1 MHLAFV
7 RTRSQSGLSAL
18 PVTVE
23 IHLSNG
29 LPAFQVV
36 GLSDVASREIRSRVR
51 SAIVSSHLK
60 WPDYNIA
67 VNLAPTEQPK
77 QGAGFD
83 LPIAIGLL
91 VASGQ
96 LPVDTTKDREFLGE
110 LGLDGGIRAARGALA
125 AALATTAAGRALCVA
140 KEGASQLAA
149 VVGSRIIAATDLLTL
164 CAVMRESEPSLAS
177 AADLR
182 MTQPSYPDLSQ
193 IKGQSS
199 LCHALELAA
208 AGGHHLLMTGPPGV
222 GKTLSASV
230 LAGLLPPLDA
240 KMKEELWLLRDLAGL
255 PPTSYPEFRAPHH
268 SSSVA
273 ALIGGTARATP
284 GEISMA
290 HGGVLFLD
298 ELTEF
303 PRVVL
308 NQLRQPL
315 ESGEIGVSRA
325 EHQHRY
331 PARFQLVA
339 AMNPCPCGF
348 AGSDDQHCRCTPDRI
363 WRYRQ
368 GVSGPLL
375 DRIDLHVT
383 LSKPASSHLLS
394 QRHNENNSASVRER
408 VARCRFKQQ
417 ARQGCLNRDLAG
429 DALLDAC
436 AVSAATRTWFTE
448 VLEKMNLSVRSA
460 HRRLRVARTIADM
473 NDSERVQREHIYTA
487 LSYRELPDGAAAGP
501 AH

>member
-1 MHLAFV
+1 
-7 RTRSQSGLSAL
+7 
-18 PVTVE
+18 
-23 IHLSNG
+23 
-29 LPAFQVV
+29 
-36 GLSDVASREIRSRVR
+36 
-51 SAIVSSHLK
+51 
-60 WPDYNIA
+60 
-67 VNLAPTEQPK
+67 
-77 QGAGFD
+77 
-83 LPIAIGLL
+83 
-91 VASGQ
+91 
-96 LPVDTTKDREFLGE
+96 
-110 LGLDGGIRAARGALA
+110 
-125 AALATTAAGRALCVA
+125 
-140 KEGASQLAA
+140 
-149 VVGSRIIAATDLLTL
+149 
-164 CAVMRESEPSLAS
+164 
-177 AADLR
+177 
-182 MTQPSYPDLSQ
+182 
-193 IKGQSS
+193 
-199 LCHALELAA
+199 
-208 AGGHHLLMTGPPGV
+208 
-222 GKTLSASV
+222 
-230 LAGLLPPLDA
+230 
-240 KMKEELWLLRDLAGL
+240 
-255 PPTSYPEFRAPHH
+255 
-268 SSSVA
+268 
-273 ALIGGTARATP
+273 
-284 GEISMA
+284 MA

-325 EHQHRY
+325 EYQHRY

-473 NDSERVQREHIYTA
+473 NDSERVKREHIYTA

>member
-23 IHLSNG
+23 IHMSSG

-36 GLSDVASREIRSRVR
+36 GVSDAASREIRSRVR

-67 VNLAPTEQPK
+67 VNLAPTDHPK

-91 VASGQ
+91 LASGQ
-96 LPVDTTKDREFLGE
+96 LPSEAAKDREFLGE
-110 LGLDGGIRAARGALA
+110 LGLDGAIRPARGALA
-125 AALATTAAGRALCVA
+125 ATLATTTDQRDLCVA
-140 KEGASQLAA
+140 REGAPQLAA
-149 VVGSRIIAATDLLTL
+149 VTDSRIIAATDLLTL
-164 CAVMRESEPSLAS
+164 CAALKEPEPALTR
-177 AADLR
+177 AAHIP

-193 IKGQSS
+193 IRGQSS
-199 LCHALELAA
+199 LSRALELAA

-230 LAGLLPPLDA
+230 LAGLLPPLDPA
-240 KMKEELWLLRDLAGL
+240 TQEELWLLRDLAGL
-255 PPTSYPEFRAPHH
+255 PPTHHPEFRAPHH
-268 SSSVA
+268 SSSIA

-303 PRVVL
+303 PRAVL

-315 ESGEIGVSRA
+315 ESGEICVSRA

-348 AGSDDQHCRCTPDRI
+348 AGSDDQHCHCTPDRI

-375 DRIDLHVT
+375 DRIDLHIT
-383 LSKPASSHLLS
+383 LSKPASSQLLS
-394 QRHNENNSASVRER
+394 HRQEQDASNPVRER
-408 VARCRFKQQ
+408 VAHARFTQQ
-417 ARQGCLNRDLAG
+417 ARQGCPNRDLAG
-429 DALLDAC
+429 DGLLDAC
-436 AVSAATRTWFTE
+436 ALSSATRTWFSE
-448 VLEKMNLSVRSA
+448 VLEKMKLSVRSA

-473 NDSERVQREHIYTA
+473 NESGGVTREHIYAA
-487 LSYRELPDGAAAGP
+487 LSYREMPDGAAGTRY
-501 AH
+501 